1 MSFQR
6 VKHIVKKEFIQIR
19 RDPKMLRIILVAPV
33 FQLIVFGYAVTTD
46 IKHVRTAV
54 MDADR
59 SRQSR
64 DLLSRFANSGYFD
77 LIYYLESP
85 QDIEPLLARGDAQTA
100 IWIPKGF
107 AKDLAVGRSASL
119 QIVLDGTDSAT
130 AGVVMGYAGGVVR
143 RFSEDVLAERMQK
156 VRLRVTRMPGI
167 DERIRVWYNPDL
179 KSVNYMVPGVLCMIL
194 LIVTMLLT
202 SLAVVREREI
212 GTLEQLIVT
221 PIKTVELIIGKTIP
235 FILIGYVDV
244 TLILL
249 VARWHFRVPIAGS
262 IPLLYGLTGVF
273 LMTTLGVGLFVSTV
287 SRTQQQAMMTTFFI
301 MMPSILLSGFMFP
314 IENMPRPVQ
323 YLTYLLPL
331 RYYLEIIRG
340 IFLKGVG
347 LQVLWPNVAALIVF
361 GFLILTLSVLRFAKR
376 IA

>member
-1 MSFQR
+1 MSWR
-6 VKHIVKKEFIQIR
+6 RIRYIVKKEFIQIR
-19 RDPKMLRIILVAPV
+19 RDPKMLRIVLVAPV
-33 FQLIVFGYAVTTD
+33 FQLIIFGYAVTTD
-46 IKHVRTAV
+46 IKHVPTAV
-54 MDADR
+54 VDADR
-59 SRQSR
+59 TRQSR
-64 DLLSRFANSGYFD
+64 DLVSRFANSGYFD
-77 LIYYLESP
+77 VNFHLETP
-85 QDIEPLLARGDAQTA
+85 RDTGPLLASGRAQAA

-107 AKDLAVGRSASL
+107 AKDLALGRSAAL

-130 AGVVMGYAGGVVR
+130 AGVVMGYAGGIVR
-143 RFSEDVLAERMQK
+143 RFSEDVLSERMQR
-156 VRLRVTRMPGI
+156 VRLRLAHTPGI

-221 PIKTVELIIGKTIP
+221 PIRTVELIIGKTIP
-235 FILIGYVDV
+235 FIAIGYVDV

-249 VARWHFRVPIAGS
+249 VARWHFGVPIAGS
-262 IPLLYGLTGVF
+262 IPLLLMLTGVF

-323 YLTYLLPL
+323 YFTYLLPL

-347 LQVLWPNVAALIVF
+347 LDVLWPNAAALLVF
-361 GFLILTLSVLRFAKR
+361 GIVILTLSALRFAKR

>member
-6 VKHIVKKEFIQIR
+6 VKHIVKKELIQIR

-46 IKHVRTAV
+46 IKHVPTAV
-54 MDADR
+54 VDADR

-64 DLLSRFANSGYFD
+64 DLLSRFTNSGYFD
-77 LIYYLESP
+77 LIYHLETP
-85 QDIEPLLARGDAQTA
+85 QDIEPLLASGRAQTA

-107 AKDLAVGRSASL
+107 AKDLALGRSASL

-130 AGVVMGYAGGVVR
+130 AGVVMGYAGGIVR

-156 VRLRVTRMPGI
+156 VRLRVTRVPGI

-235 FILIGYVDV
+235 FVVIGYVDV

-262 IPLLYGLTGVF
+262 VPLLYGLTGVF

-347 LQVLWPNVAALIVF
+347 LHVLWPNVAALIAF
-361 GFLILTLSVLRFAKR
+361 GFLILTLSALRFAKR